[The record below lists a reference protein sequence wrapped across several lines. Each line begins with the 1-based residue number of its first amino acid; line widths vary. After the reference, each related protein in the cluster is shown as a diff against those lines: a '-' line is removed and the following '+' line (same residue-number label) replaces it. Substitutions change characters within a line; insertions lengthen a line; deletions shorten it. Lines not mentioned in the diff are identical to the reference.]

1 MELKKLK
8 PLVHTFTT
16 GELIARLQATDPDGT
31 SLVTMAGCL
40 RVMRVKRRGPNS
52 VDIEAA
58 EATSRDPYTGEVT
71 VQVLDYAR
79 HCALP
84 AAPW

>member
-1 MELKKLK
+1 MEQKKLK
-8 PLVHTFTT
+8 PLVHTYTT
-16 GELIARLQATDPDGT
+16 ARLIAELQAKDPAGT
-31 SLVTMAGCL
+31 SLVTLAGCL

-71 VQVLDYAR
+71 VQVLD
-79 HCALP
+79 
-84 AAPW
+84 